1 MLKKYLINS
10 TIFLIIIFYSS
21 SLFSQKNT
29 ISYWNHN
36 TQLLPWRM
44 VPIISKITYFD
55 LDKDGD
61 PDILKAMLNDS
72 IPIIWIDDDDDM
84 KQGDKEGDTDNDCL
98 LIDKN
103 KDGIFAGPFDF
114 SIDWI
119 DEDHDGKADI
129 QLIVNNAGTK
139 VRNYFDWGADFMYV
153 LDVDKDQIMHY
164 VDWNKIMMRAWEH
177 YGHAN
182 FYKDYSGNSTFLKMH
197 ASSFRISDLRYNW
210 ENPFIFY
217 DTDKDGLTEWAIRL
231 VDTPVFRDSAN
242 NKKNGFNLIDSSL
255 DVQFT
260 KKIDYAAVTWDLD
273 NDNGAGNEFD
283 FDMSLLFKGKGF
295 AYEDQGH
302 RFKGLRGLTAANS
315 FMYDSRWRNID
326 TLFYPDRDTA
336 YQMIFKKGDWQQCRL
351 VFDED
356 DDCNRW
362 ERVEFYDPLD
372 FWKTGIEGGGLDN
385 NGQSDAIG
393 DRGEF
398 DMDNSGKGKLY
409 IGAFDGRIHL
419 YGAEWGGWR
428 IDQTAFSYQGF
439 GGFYE
444 KWNRKRLQLMPEK
457 FASIKYEDTDGN
469 GFIDQVLYDLD
480 GDKIFEDSVSF
491 KKMGIS
497 DKQNLVNTGDVSY
510 KGFSTLFKTITEKNW
525 SRALLALKAAE
536 KYNINTYWYSFYKQP
551 HSLQEKYDYS
561 FWLNFYIYQDLRYQ
575 ARLDNNQQLVA
586 LIDKA
591 YYSGNWTMLWK

>member
-1 MLKKYLINS
+1 MVKKYLIHVAV
-10 TIFLIIIFYSS
+10 FLVIIFYSS
-21 SLFSQKNT
+21 NLLSQKNN
-29 ISYWNHN
+29 IPYWNYN
-36 TQLLPWRM
+36 TQLLPWRV
-44 VPIISKITYFD
+44 VPIISKINYLD

-72 IPIIWIDDDDDM
+72 IPILWIDDDDDM

-103 KDGIFAGPFDF
+103 KDGIFAGSFDF

-153 LDVDKDQIMHY
+153 MDVDKDQIMHY

-177 YGHAN
+177 FGHAN

-231 VDTPVFRDSAN
+231 VDTPEFRDKSDN
-242 NKKNGFNLIDSSL
+242 TKNGFGNIDTSF
-255 DVQFT
+255 DVKFT

-302 RFKGLRGLTAANS
+302 QFKELKGLAAANS

-385 NGQSDAIG
+385 NGQSDAVG

-457 FASIKYEDTDGN
+457 FASVKYEDTDGN
-469 GFIDQVLYDLD
+469 GFIDQILYDLD
-480 GDKIFEDSVSF
+480 GDHLFEDSVSLI
-491 KKMGIS
+491 KMKINDRQS
-497 DKQNLVNTGDVSY
+497 VIETANMRNTD
-510 KGFSTLFKTITEKNW
+510 FSTLFKTITNKNW
-525 SRALLALKAAE
+525 NRALLALKLAE
-536 KYNINTYWYSFYKQP
+536 KYTMNTNWYSFYKQP
-551 HSLQEKYDYS
+551 HSLQEKYDYA

-575 ARLDNNQQLVA
+575 ARVNNNLEFLEKV
-586 LIDKA
+586 DKA
-591 YYSGNWTMLWK
+591 YYTGNWNALL

>member
-1 MLKKYLINS
+1 MLKKYLINM
-10 TIFLIIIFYSS
+10 TIFLIVIFYSS
-21 SLFSQKNT
+21 SLLSQKNN
-29 ISYWNHN
+29 IPYWNYN
-36 TQLLPWRM
+36 TQLLPWRT
-44 VPIISKITYFD
+44 VPIISKITFLD

-72 IPIIWIDDDDDM
+72 IPILWIDDDDDM
-84 KQGDKEGDTDNDCL
+84 RQGDKEGDTDNDCL

-153 LDVDKDQIMHY
+153 MDEDKDQIMHY

-231 VDTPVFRDSAN
+231 VDTPEFRDKSDNA
-242 NKKNGFNLIDSSL
+242 KNGFGNIDTSF
-255 DVQFT
+255 DVKFT

-302 RFKGLRGLTAANS
+302 RFKGLRGLAAANS

-385 NGQSDAIG
+385 NGQSDAVG

-457 FASIKYEDTDGN
+457 FASVKYEDTDKN
-469 GFIDQVLYDLD
+469 GFIDQILYDLD
-480 GDKIFEDSVSF
+480 GDKLFEDSVSLI
-491 KKMGIS
+491 KMNINDRQS
-497 DKQNLVNTGDVSY
+497 VIETANMRFTD
-510 KGFSTLFKTITEKNW
+510 FSTLFKTITNKNW
-525 SRALLALKAAE
+525 NRALLALKVAE
-536 KYNINTYWYSFYKQP
+536 KYKMNTYWYSFYKQP

-575 ARLDNNQQLVA
+575 ARVNNDLELLKKV
-586 LIDKA
+586 DKA
-591 YYSGNWTMLWK
+591 YYSGNWNALL

>member
-21 SLFSQKNT
+21 SLFSQKNN

-44 VPIISKITYFD
+44 VPTISKITYLD

-72 IPIIWIDDDDDM
+72 IPILWIDDDDDM

-103 KDGIFAGPFDF
+103 EDGIFAGPFDF

-164 VDWNKIMMRAWEH
+164 IDWNKIMMRAWEH

-283 FDMSLLFKGKGF
+283 FDMSLLFRGKGF
-295 AYEDQGH
+295 SYEDQGH
-302 RFKGLRGLTAANS
+302 RFKGLRGLAAANS

-457 FASIKYEDTDGN
+457 FASIKYEDSDGN

-575 ARLDNNQQLVA
+575 ACVDNNQQLVA

-591 YYSGNWTMLWK
+591 YYSGNWTMLLK